1 MAKGEKHRSWREMI
15 RLQRDV
21 LARLPRDR
29 FLETVFTGCI
39 RVGRDKG
46 NPLRGNFVASGLR
59 EASGHVLHSLAPD
72 DEVRRCVW
80 FKQAKDT
87 PTVTRRQR
95 ANYIVRAGLPD
106 DFVEKTLKI
115 DVSDYIDPLLD
126 AIDGLHKATHVRP
139 DTILTKGTAIREMYR
154 EVLLG
159 IDHLMVAASDSR
171 DAVKRAIA
179 KVMHDA
185 VFENLISETIQELDE
200 ISTHTTIDGHYIDTV
215 EVVRMTA
222 TEIGYSI
229 TGQVEVE
236 LQYGSNSDVANDIG
250 YRQDDSYPYVA
261 TVACKV
267 AEPMNVK
274 ADDIQLTVDNSSFY
288 E

>member
-1 MAKGEKHRSWREMI
+1 MVKRVKPPSWREI
-15 RLQRDV
+15 LKFRREV
-21 LARLPRDR
+21 LARFPDDR
-29 FLETVFTGCI
+29 FLRTVFDGCL

-59 EASGHVLHSLAPD
+59 EAAGHVLHSLAPD

-80 FKQAKDT
+80 FKQAEDT

-95 ANYIVRAGLPD
+95 ASYIVRAGLPD
-106 DFVEKTLKI
+106 NFVEGALAI
-115 DVSDYIDPLLD
+115 DVSAYTKPLID

-139 DTILTKGTAIREMYR
+139 DTILTKGTKIREMFH

-159 IDHLMVAASDSR
+159 IDHLMDASSDSR
-171 DAVKRAIA
+171 DAVKQAVA
-179 KVMHDA
+179 DAMHDA

-200 ISTHTTIDGHYIDTV
+200 ISTHTTVDGHSIDTV
-215 EVVRMTA
+215 EVLKLNA
-222 TEIGYSI
+222 TEIDYRV

-236 LQYGSNSDVANDIG
+236 LQYGSNSDIANDIG
-250 YRQDDSYPYVA
+250 YHIDDSYPYVA
-261 TVACKV
+261 TVSCKA
-267 AEPMNVK
+267 AEPMNIK
-274 ADDIQLTVDNSSFY
+274 ADDIRLAVDNSSFY